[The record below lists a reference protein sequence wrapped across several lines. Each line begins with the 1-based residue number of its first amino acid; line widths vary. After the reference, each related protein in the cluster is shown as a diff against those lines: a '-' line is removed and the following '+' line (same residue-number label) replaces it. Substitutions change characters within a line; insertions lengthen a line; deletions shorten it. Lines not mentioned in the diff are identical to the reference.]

1 MKSGFAIAL
10 VAASALAWPSF
21 AQTTQQQ
28 HPMHGPATRVG
39 QVSPEI
45 VEQLLRGH
53 GFSDVANLRLEAGI
67 YRAEATKNGA
77 RMNIEVD
84 ALSGRFLKP

>member
-1 MKSGFAIAL
+1 MKSGSVIAL
-10 VAASALAWPSF
+10 IAASALSWPSF
-21 AQTTQQQ
+21 AQTTQEQ
-28 HPMHGPATRVG
+28 HPMHSPATRVG

-45 VEQLLRGH
+45 VAQLLREH
-53 GFSDVANLRLEAGI
+53 GFSDVSNLRLEAGI
-67 YRAEATKNGA
+67 YRAEATKDGA